1 MIVAELQAATIQLA
15 QGFGWRV
22 VRFQGDGALLPDL
35 VLARGSRVIAVLFST
50 PTAEQRVRMD
60 ALTDADVLAVAWTP
74 EHWRD
79 GTIQHHLRRQTPQW
93 APR

>member
-1 MIVAELQAATIQLA
+1 MIVAELQDATIQLA

-22 VRFQGDGALLPDL
+22 VKFQADAALLPDL
-35 VLARGSRVIAVLFST
+35 VLNRGTRTIAVVFGT
-50 PTAEQRVRMD
+50 PTAEQRVRLD
-60 ALTDADVLAVAWTP
+60 ALTYAGVLAVAWTP

-79 GTIQHHLRRQTPQW
+79 GTIQHHLRRQTPQR

>member
-1 MIVAELQAATIQLA
+1 MIGAELQAATIQLA

-22 VRFQGDGALLPDL
+22 VKFQADAALLPDL

-50 PTAEQRVRMD
+50 PTAEQRIRMD
-60 ALTDADVLAVAWTP
+60 ALTDAGLLAVAWTP

-79 GTIQHHLRRQTPQW
+79 GTIQHHLRRQTQRR